1 MNPEAIAML
10 YNYNHYV
17 LTKNTDGLSHEDSL
31 HQPHPGGN
39 CLNWVL
45 GHIVA
50 NRNEIMRLVGEP
62 PVWQE
67 EEAAPYV
74 RGSQPLTELS
84 RARPLSELLAD
95 FNHSQERLL
104 KRLSQMSAADLEAA
118 VGGKAAGEKAGGDKG
133 GDQAVA
139 DKAGGDKTVGDQLAF
154 LQFHEAYHAG
164 QVGLLRRLA
173 GKEGALR

>member
-1 MNPEAIAML
+1 MNPESLAML
-10 YNYNHYV
+10 YTYNHYV

-45 GHIVA
+45 GHVVA

-74 RGSQPLTELS
+74 RGSQPLTDPS
-84 RARPLSELLAD
+84 RAHPLPELLAD
-95 FNHSQERLL
+95 LNRSQERLL
-104 KRLSQMSAADLEAA
+104 MRLSQMSAADLAA
-118 VGGKAAGEKAGGDKG
+118 AAGEKGVGEKAGGDK
-133 GDQAVA
+133 AAA
-139 DKAGGDKTVGDQLAF
+139 DKAVGNKTVGNQLAF
-154 LQFHEAYHAG
+154 FQFHEAYHAG